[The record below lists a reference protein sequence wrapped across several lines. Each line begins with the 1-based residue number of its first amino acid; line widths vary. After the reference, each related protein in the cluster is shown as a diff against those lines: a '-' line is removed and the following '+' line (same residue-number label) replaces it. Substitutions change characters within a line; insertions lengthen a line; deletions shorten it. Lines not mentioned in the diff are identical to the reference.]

1 MGWIVQAI
9 TTGTVAFAATN
20 IDDIIILMLFFA
32 QVNAT
37 FRPYHIV
44 AGQYLGFLV
53 LILASLPGFVG
64 GLFIPKAWIGL
75 LGILPII
82 IGVSQLLNRDK
93 PDTDVQTLSH
103 QPLSHQP
110 VTSSSERSPLSKL
123 ATLLTPQTYGVAAV
137 TLANGGDN
145 IGIYVPLFASCD
157 LPMLLL
163 VLAVFFVLIGVWCY
177 VAYRL
182 SRFRAIAHILTRY
195 GHAIVPFVLIGLGMF
210 ILLESK
216 TYQLFTSAPLF

>member
-93 PDTDVQTLSH
+93 PDTDVQTLSR
-103 QPLSHQP
+103 QP
-110 VTSSSERSPLSKL
+110 VASTLERSPLSKL
-123 ATLLTPQTYGVAAV
+123 AALLTPQTYGVAAV

-157 LPMLLL
+157 LPTLLL
-163 VLAVFFVLIGVWCY
+163 ILAVFFVLIGVWCY

-182 SRFRAIAHILTRY
+182 AQFPAIAHILTRY

>member
-64 GLFIPKAWIGL
+64 GLLIPKAWIGL

-82 IGVSQLLNRDK
+82 IGVSQILNRDK

-103 QPLSHQP
+103 QP
-110 VTSSSERSPLSKL
+110 VTSTSKRSLLSKL
-123 ATLLTPQTYGVAAV
+123 TALLTPQTYGVAAV

-145 IGIYVPLFASCD
+145 IGIYVPLFASCN
-157 LPMLLL
+157 LPKLLL
-163 VLAVFFVLIGVWCY
+163 ILAVFFGLIGVWCY

-182 SRFRAIAHILTRY
+182 ARFPAIAHVITRY

-216 TYQLFTSAPLF
+216 TYQLFTSVPLF